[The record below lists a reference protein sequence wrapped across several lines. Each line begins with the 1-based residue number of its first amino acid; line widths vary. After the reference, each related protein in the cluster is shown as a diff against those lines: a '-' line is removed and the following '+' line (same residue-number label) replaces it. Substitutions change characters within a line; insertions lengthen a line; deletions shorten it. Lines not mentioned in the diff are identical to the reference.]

1 MNRWFQ
7 PVVMLTGVM
16 ATSRTIAVVECEM
29 PQEVES
35 FEQGVA
41 WVIYCL
47 DNQTDDDIFKPASS
61 VPGLP
66 DGYSV
71 VFVRLVG
78 LLLFTRCFLYR
89 RVLLLTVDGLF
100 VCAGPVPAPMPSFAR

>member
-41 WVIYCL
+41 WVTYCL

-61 VPGLP
+61 VPGLR
-66 DGYSV
+66 DGRQYCQTAT
-71 VFVRLVG
+71 VG
-78 LLLFTRCFLYR
+78 EGTCVAAICLL
-89 RVLLLTVDGLF
+89 G
-100 VCAGPVPAPMPSFAR
+100 

>member
-41 WVIYCL
+41 WV
-47 DNQTDDDIFKPASS
+47 D
-61 VPGLP
+61 
-66 DGYSV
+66 
-71 VFVRLVG
+71 
-78 LLLFTRCFLYR
+78 LL
-89 RVLLLTVDGLF
+89 
-100 VCAGPVPAPMPSFAR
+100 S

>member
-41 WVIYCL
+41 WVTYCL
-47 DNQTDDDIFKPASS
+47 DNQTDDDIFKPLHLYLAYRTAANIAKRYR
-61 VPGLP
+61 GRR
-66 DGYSV
+66 DM
-71 VFVRLVG
+71 
-78 LLLFTRCFLYR
+78 RCGALSAWLKR
-89 RVLLLTVDGLF
+89 AALWND
-100 VCAGPVPAPMPSFAR
+100 